1 MMKSLRAALSFLT
14 ILRLPGAAKIEARDL
29 RLATLWFPVVGLV
42 IGAAAAGLDFALASV
57 LPLPVAS
64 VIVVIFL
71 VAVSGGLHLDGLA
84 DTADGFFSSRPREQM
99 LEIMRDSRTGPMG
112 VAAIVFVLLFK
123 TALLLSVPPPA
134 RLGLLLI
141 MPLSGRSA
149 LLVSMA
155 LLRYARPEGGIASAF
170 VANRLHLVWALVW
183 LLAAGWL
190 SGALT
195 GVAAGLAAAAF
206 ASLFA
211 LYVYRKIG
219 GFTGDTL
226 GAACELTELV
236 PALVYVIVLHRG
248 SVGI

>member
-14 ILRLPGAAKIEARDL
+14 ILRLPGAAAISAADL
-29 RLATLWFPVVGLV
+29 RHAPLWFPVVGLA
-42 IGAAAAGLDFALASV
+42 IGAAAAGLDFALTSA

-64 VIVVIFL
+64 VIVVLFL

-99 LEIMRDSRTGPMG
+99 LEIMRDSHTGPMG
-112 VAAIVFVLLFK
+112 VAAIVFALLLK

-155 LLRYARPEGGIASAF
+155 LLRYARPEGGLASAF
-170 VANRLHLVWALVW
+170 VASRLHLVWALIW
-183 LLAAGWL
+183 LSVAGWL
-190 SGALT
+190 AGAVT
-195 GVAAGLAAAAF
+195 GVTAGAAALVF
-206 ASLFA
+206 AGGFA

-236 PALVYVIVLHRG
+236 PALVYVLVLHRG
-248 SVGI
+248 SVGV